1 MSVNYSRYE
10 RLAMPDLLKRLL
22 ILLGTAVAM
31 LMVSGPL
38 ASPKAK
44 ADLMQ
49 CPYPA
54 TGFQAIVRPL
64 VGTATGYICNYP
76 TEKNMSHL
84 HAELG
89 GYMTGGPNLNP
100 GALIGGPGALG
111 LQLGIGMSIWS
122 QSWRCPD
129 ERYIA
134 APPNGI
140 GAWRDTL
147 DFQGIKCPAVA
158 RAPLALDA
166 PWPPVDP
173 NIVYVVNQILPPG
186 QPDPTAA
193 PPPDAPPPP
202 PAPEL
207 HPVLPT
213 APAVESP
220 SEPQT
225 GMPQIPLPM
234 PSPGG

>member
-1 MSVNYSRYE
+1 MKQKIKKLSI
-10 RLAMPDLLKRLL
+10 L
-22 ILLGTAVAM
+22 IGTAVAM
-31 LMVSGPL
+31 LVVGPEGN
-38 ASPKAK
+38 APAR

-54 TGFQAIVRPL
+54 TGFQAIVQPV

-76 TEKNMSHL
+76 TERNLAHL

-89 GYMTGGPNLNP
+89 GYFTGGANLNLP
-100 GALIGGPGALG
+100 FNAISGGVSPHI
-111 LQLGIGMSIWS
+111 GIGMSLWS

-140 GAWRDTL
+140 GNWNRPQ
-147 DFQGIKCPAVA
+147 DFSGLKCPAVS

-173 NIVYVVNQILPPG
+173 NIVFVVNKVLPPG
-186 QPDPTAA
+186 EPDPTAA
-193 PPPDAPPPP
+193 PPDAPPANGAASPEPP
-202 PAPEL
+202 TGGSVSTN
-207 HPVLPT
+207 PVHLEPT
-213 APAVESP
+213 PT
-220 SEPQT
+220 EPN
-225 GMPQIPLPM
+225 G
-234 PSPGG
+234 S